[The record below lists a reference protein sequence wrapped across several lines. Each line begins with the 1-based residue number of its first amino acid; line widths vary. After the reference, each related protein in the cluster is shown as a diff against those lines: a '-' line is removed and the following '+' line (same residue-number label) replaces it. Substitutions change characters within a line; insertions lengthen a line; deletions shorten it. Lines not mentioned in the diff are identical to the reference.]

1 MTIQE
6 IRELANIKFPPIE
19 NFEEAQ
25 KYVEEHKVN
34 NRFAIVTGPAGSG
47 KFYKYSAKA
56 DATLHIDGFDRGE
69 VEDLITTFGF
79 NKDGKAEFKESD
91 LIKCAKAGGTVVID
105 YDYFHLVKDEVI
117 QFFINLTSKTEDTEE
132 FRFSEVSP
140 DFKIIMTVT
149 PCYY

>member
-19 NFEEAQ
+19 NFEDAQ

-34 NRFAIVTGPAGSG
+34 NRFTIVTGPAGSG
-47 KFYKYSAKA
+47 KFFKYSAKG
-56 DATLHIDGFDRGE
+56 DAVLRIDGFDCSE
-69 VEDLITTFGF
+69 INDLAINFGF
-79 NKDGKAEFKESD
+79 NEGKPELTESE
-91 LIKCAKAGGTVVID
+91 LVKCAKAGGTAVID
-105 YDYFHLVKDEVI
+105 FDYFHLAKDEII
-117 QFFINLTSKTEDTEE
+117 QFLIDLTSKTEDTDK